1 MTLVAISSEVNSS
14 SKFPTSKVPVKTG
27 IKGASNFLA
36 SKASKSNPWKKGWAL
51 ISSKPLLTPSL
62 LSCFLINNFVYF
74 ISMWLLG
81 ISIIGLPIIYIMIF
95 LKSFKIGFTVSS
107 IFANYKFLGILG
119 IICYL
124 IPVLLYIKAYGKPI
138 TYWKNLIQFIL
149 AIILCIIGVTAGILT
164 IIDDVTG

>member
-62 LSCFLINNFVYF
+62 LSCFLINNFV
-74 ISMWLLG
+74 IKSLALSDKVILLG
-81 ISIIGLPIIYIMIF
+81 NHRTF
-95 LKSFKIGFTVSS
+95 H
-107 IFANYKFLGILG
+107 
-119 IICYL
+119 
-124 IPVLLYIKAYGKPI
+124 LYIQNY
-138 TYWKNLIQFIL
+138 Q
-149 AIILCIIGVTAGILT
+149 
-164 IIDDVTG
+164 